1 MPIKYNITKYDVLVG
16 EIHRLAQKYN
26 THHTYG
32 TNVKPDGEPIELTE
46 REFQLKAIAVIIA
59 SFSSGH
65 SWQTHKCIES
75 EASLDKPEV
84 KDEYLQAEQSR
95 WKSVNLNDVEE
106 LAVSPISDQEFYRW
120 LFYNVD
126 KKKQKLYKEAWVKLK
141 TEFDSSC
148 DELEQSKN

>member
-16 EIHRLAQKYN
+16 EIHKLVQKCN
-26 THHTYG
+26 THRAYRADA
-32 TNVKPDGEPIELTE
+32 KSEGEQTELTE
-46 REFQLKAIAVIIA
+46 GELQLKAIAVIVA

-65 SWQTHKCIES
+65 SWQTHKCMQS
-75 EASLDKPEV
+75 EGQLDKPEV
-84 KDEYLQAEQSR
+84 KEEYELAEQSR

-106 LAVSPISDQEFYRW
+106 LASAPISDQAFYRW

-126 KKKQKLYKEAWVKLK
+126 KGKQKLYKDAWVRLK
-141 TEFDSSC
+141 AEFESSC